1 MYKMVDGVTIKM
13 TDEEIAALEAS
24 RPTAEQILADKWAD
38 IRRVRNSKL
47 TDTDWRASSDLT
59 LSDEWKTYRQALRD
73 VPTQSDPDN
82 IAWPTEPS

>member
-1 MYKMVDGVTIKM
+1 MVDGVTIKM

-24 RPTAEQILADKWAD
+24 RPTAEEILADKWAD